1 MLKFIQDFTTRQYM
15 VGSDF
20 EFFHYADRP
29 AMDVEYHSHDFYEVF
44 FLISG
49 KVNYIIEGKSYIL
62 KPGDIVL
69 INNKELHKP
78 IIETGSDYERVVIW
92 INPDFVKKK
101 VTGGTNLFMCF
112 ENTSKNKFNLLR
124 LGSEMLGVIK
134 HIVTK
139 LNKVYSSTGYGSD
152 ILKELYLTELIVYLN
167 RAYLENSEEDMEDD
181 IMYDPKVNEIII
193 FINQNLNADLSLE
206 ALSTRFFTSKYHLL
220 REFKKHTG
228 YTLHNYIR
236 QKRLI
241 VAKSHLKS
249 GIRVT
254 DVCHMC
260 GFGDYSNFIRSFRKA
275 FDISPRKYANSN
287 LGT

>member
-1 MLKFIQDFTTRQYM
+1 MQPFIQDFTTRQYM

-20 EFFHYADRP
+20 EFFHYADKP
-29 AMDVEYHSHDFYEVF
+29 AMEVEYHNHDFYEVF

-69 INNKELHKP
+69 INNNELHKP
-78 IIETGSDYERVVIW
+78 VIEPECEYERVVIW
-92 INPDFVKKK
+92 INPDFIKRRI
-101 VTGGTNLFMCF
+101 TDETNLFMCF
-112 ENTSKNKFNLLR
+112 KNTSKNKYNLLR
-124 LGSEMLGVIK
+124 LGSETLNVFK
-134 HIVTK
+134 HIVSK
-139 LNKVYSSTGYGSD
+139 LNKVYSNAGYGSD
-152 ILKELYLTELIVYLN
+152 ILKKLYVTELVVYLN
-167 RAYLENSEEDMEDD
+167 RAYLENCDEDMEDD
-181 IMYDPKVNEIII
+181 IIYNPKVNEIILY
-193 FINQNLNADLSLE
+193 INQNLNADLSLE

-241 VAKSHLKS
+241 AAKSCLKA
-249 GIRVT
+249 GLRIT
-254 DVCHMC
+254 DVCQMC

-275 FDISPRKYANSN
+275 YNISPKKFLNTR
-287 LGT
+287 LRI

>member
-1 MLKFIQDFTTRQYM
+1 MQTFIQDFTTRQYM

-20 EFFHYADRP
+20 EFFHYADKP
-29 AMDVEYHSHDFYEVF
+29 TMEVEYHNHDFYEVF

-78 IIETGSDYERVVIW
+78 VIEPESAYERVVIW
-92 INPDFVKKK
+92 INPDFIKRKI
-101 VTGGTNLFMCF
+101 TDGTNLFMCF

-124 LGSEMLGVIK
+124 LGSEILNIIK

-139 LNKVYSSTGYGSD
+139 LNKVCSNASYGSD
-152 ILKELYLTELIVYLN
+152 ILKELYVIELIVYLN
-167 RAYLENSEEDMEDD
+167 RAYLENCDEDMEDD
-181 IMYDPKVNEIII
+181 IMYDPKVNEIILY
-193 FINQNLNADLSLE
+193 INQNLNTDLSLE
-206 ALSTRFFTSKYHLL
+206 ALSARFFTSKYHLL

-228 YTLHNYIR
+228 YTLHNYIH

-241 VAKSHLKS
+241 AAKSHLKA

-254 DVCHMC
+254 DVCQMC

-275 FDISPRKYANSN
+275 YNISPKKYAHTN